1 MPSKGTFGW
10 NICLEPF
17 LGCFLLSTL
26 ELYKPHE
33 WASGFRF
40 GQVNLSW
47 GMWEECTRTHSLFT
61 FIIIFTRAVQEEC
74 NCSDDPWTDT
84 EARSR
89 PAATGRP
96 FASLDATRPHCC
108 RAHCRASTLSQ
119 SYLGVEFCAL
129 TFRHRDCPPRTA
141 QCCTSLSWESHDG
154 VAASPEDTAACRAC
168 YHWAPSGGR
177 LVPWPSRSQP
187 HSGVKFLLKHLF
199 NFTAACRTGDLQLTS
214 RSWKRVWCLQ
224 PYGYGCQKMAAK
236 VNCLIRCTF
245 KMTWWWHYQSDKNDN
260 DFIL

>member
-10 NICLEPF
+10 NICLEAF

-33 WASGFRF
+33 WPSGFSF

-47 GMWEECTRTHSLFT
+47 GMWEECSRTHSLFI
-61 FIIIFTRAVQEEC
+61 FIIILTRAVQEEC

-129 TFRHRDCPPRTA
+129 TFRHRDCPPHCTVLHFTELRIA
-141 QCCTSLSWESHDG
+141 RRRCRVSGRHCCLPRLLPLS
-154 VAASPEDTAACRAC
+154 PL
-168 YHWAPSGGR
+168 GGR
-177 LVPWPSRSQP
+177 LFPWPSRSQP

>member
-1 MPSKGTFGW
+1 MQLLWRPLNWHRGTEPSGSDRKAF
-10 NICLEPF
+10 
-17 LGCFLLSTL
+17 CFSWCHSATLLPCAL
-26 ELYKPHE
+26 PC
-33 WASGFRF
+33 F
-40 GQVNLSW
+40 N
-47 GMWEECTRTHSLFT
+47 
-61 FIIIFTRAVQEEC
+61 
-74 NCSDDPWTDT
+74 
-84 EARSR
+84 
-89 PAATGRP
+89 
-96 FASLDATRPHCC
+96 
-108 RAHCRASTLSQ
+108 TLSILPR
-119 SYLGVEFCAL
+119 SGVLCIDL
-129 TFRHRDCPPRTA
+129 PSQRLPPRTA

>member
-1 MPSKGTFGW
+1 MTEWVSFRTRE
-10 NICLEPF
+10 LV
-17 LGCFLLSTL
+17 LGN
-26 ELYKPHE
+26 
-33 WASGFRF
+33 
-40 GQVNLSW
+40 V
-47 GMWEECTRTHSLFT
+47 WEECSRTHSLFI

-129 TFRHRDCPPRTA
+129 TFRHRDCPPALHSAALHWVENRTTA
-141 QCCTSLSWESHDG
+141 LPRLRKTLLP
-154 VAASPEDTAACRAC
+154 AAPATTEP
-168 YHWAPSGGR
+168 PSGGR
-177 LVPWPSRSQP
+177 LFPWPSRSQP